1 MNVLRRHS
9 ARRGFALGLVMM
21 FMAIAITVGLSY
33 LASTSVKAVS
43 SRNLKDAIRT
53 EYIAESG
60 VMHGIEL
67 FRSEG
72 PTAFDSGVRGPYY
85 PDTSTDSYKLQAVCT
100 DVPNHIH
107 RITSTAKVG
116 NIERVRIAE
125 VKLSSEYRQRVI
137 SLGPMHY
144 WRLGESG
151 GQYAIDEVGTQ
162 NGRYRR
168 SPTCG
173 KPGAL
178 FVDTDTAVQFDGV
191 DDYVDLTRWNIPGNQ
206 MSIIAWAKAD
216 NFSSQDGR
224 IISKANGINRTDHVW
239 MISYEDV
246 GSENRLRFRL
256 SAGGSV
262 TELEPQR
269 ARLTAGK
276 WFFVAVTYD
285 GSRMRIYQ
293 DGEEVASCA
302 KSGNIEQNNNGA
314 WIGGN
319 PPRHQDRPWP
329 GKIDEVA
336 VFSKSLTEKQIR
348 GLYKARW
355 PKTEIVG
362 WIE

>member
-1 MNVLRRHS
+1 MTALRRHS

-21 FMAIAITVGLSY
+21 FMAVAITVGLSY
-33 LASTSVKAVS
+33 LASTSVKTAS
-43 SRNLKDAIRT
+43 SKNLTDAIRS
-53 EYIAESG
+53 EYVAESG
-60 VMHGIEL
+60 VMHGLEL
-67 FRSEG
+67 FRSQG
-72 PTAFDSGVRGPYY
+72 LTAFDSGTKGPFY
-85 PDTSTDSYKLQAVCT
+85 PDSSTDSYRIRAVCT
-100 DVPNHIH
+100 DPANHIY
-107 RITSTAKVG
+107 RLTSTGTVG
-116 NIERVRIAE
+116 NIQRVHSAE
-125 VKLSSEYRQRVI
+125 VKLSCEYRQRVV
-137 SLGPMHY
+137 SLGPIHY

-151 GQYAIDEVGTQ
+151 GDYAADLVGTAQ
-162 NGRYRR
+162 GRYRR
-168 SPTCG
+168 SPILG
-173 KPGAL
+173 QSGAL
-178 FVDTDTAVQFDGV
+178 YIDTDTAVQFDGI
-191 DDYVDLTRWNIPGNQ
+191 DDYVDLDRWNIPGNQ
-206 MSIIAWAKAD
+206 MTIMAWAKAD
-216 NFSSQDGR
+216 HFSVQDGR
-224 IISKANGINRTDHVW
+224 IISKANGTSKNDHVW

-262 TELEPQR
+262 AELEPQR

-302 KSGNIEQNNNGA
+302 KSGTIKQNNNDA

-319 PPRHQDRPWP
+319 PPRRRDRPWP

-336 VFSKSLTEKQIR
+336 VFDKALTKKQIR